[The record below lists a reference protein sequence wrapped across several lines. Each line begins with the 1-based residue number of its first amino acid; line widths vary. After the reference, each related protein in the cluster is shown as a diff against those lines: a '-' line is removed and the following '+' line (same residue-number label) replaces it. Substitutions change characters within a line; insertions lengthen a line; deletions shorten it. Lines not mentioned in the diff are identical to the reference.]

1 MNISFADGR
10 FESRALVMGGW
21 QQALRWFA
29 MLMATLVLTA
39 CGGGGG
45 GGESVSQPSL
55 AITQQPADQRVVAGS
70 SATFRVAANGAASYQ
85 WQRLGADAQWLDLP
99 GATLTELVLTSVAEA
114 DNGRQYRAQIKAGT
128 VVLTSSAATLSVTPP
143 VPASVAAQPS
153 DMQVREGQAPSFSV
167 TASGTNVAYQWQ
179 SSPDG
184 LAWTDVAGA
193 TTETLTLPTATLA
206 DSGRLYRVVVR
217 NGLASVASR
226 AVTLSVLPALAKPQ
240 FTAQP
245 QDRSVVAGDS
255 TTFTATASGE
265 PVPTLQWET
274 SLDGQTWTAV
284 AGATTSTLTVAS
296 TVQADDGRRYR
307 AVATN
312 SQGSTTS
319 SVARLAL
326 LPAVAPSFVNPPQ
339 ALTVV
344 AAQAAAFEVGAAGAP
359 TPTLQWQVSLDDGKN
374 YTNINGATGTRLE
387 LATTVAADDG
397 KLFRVVASSRVGS
410 LISPAV
416 RLTVHSAPQVVVH
429 PQDVVSSAAGV
440 AVTVTVAGTG
450 NPAADVQ
457 WQESRDGG
465 ASYQNV
471 AGATAASYQW
481 TPTATDGR
489 RLLRARLSNAAGTA
503 YSKAVMI
510 GKDKTPFTVVW
521 HSFANTYLQAV
532 RWLDSRVAV
541 ATGALGVIA
550 RTTDGGASWQVVQ
563 DAMPDLPNYTRLA
576 ALDARTLI
584 AVSNKGTAIRSED
597 AGLTWRSIPIPTTDY
612 VDSLSFRNASI
623 GVLSSSRE
631 GAFRTVDGGFTWTRI
646 PSADAA
652 QPFEKISGMAL
663 RGMLGFA
670 TGENHWFRSTDGGA
684 SWQAQV
690 PTTASEPLG
699 VGGYVAFANDQTLIV
714 TGSRFARSI
723 DGGQTWQPMLPVGG
737 SYKAMTQVR
746 FSRDGNYGVDMYG
759 SVGNYTSLGGMR
771 SVNGGQSWTVDAS
784 RPYFNDVDF
793 SPDNVALGVGQIGG
807 PRLSTDLGATW
818 GAAYGVNSAL
828 GEAMLSSIEFP
839 DSDQRGVAFGVL
851 DDMTTLF
858 KTDDGGLTWQ
868 RQQQFGRNGGV
879 TRTSMSFADSEI
891 GMMVAMGGDVLVTT
905 NGGRNW
911 TAAPWLTGST
921 VSVVMVDRSIALA
934 AATGGIY
941 RTEDRGATWTR
952 PLALPGGDASLSV
965 TPWLVSAR
973 GSIALAPAREG
984 GLYRSTDRG
993 KTWTL
998 GSYGGSYPV
1007 SMAWAGG
1014 NTVFILDSLGALN
1027 RSDDAGL
1034 TWRQA
1039 MPQPFPS
1046 VSPTAIR
1053 FSSDGKTGLIV
1064 RADAILRS
1072 IDGGE
1077 TWSSEPVAA
1086 DGMAIGFSGKW
1097 PVIVGRRGWVAIGDG
1112 Y

>member
-1 MNISFADGR
+1 MKISVAIGR
-10 FESRALVMGGW
+10 LEARALAMGGM
-21 QQALRWFA
+21 QQALLWLA
-29 MLMATLVLTA
+29 LALATLLLAA

-45 GGESVSQPSL
+45 GGTAITQPSV

-70 SATFRVAANGAASYQ
+70 SATFRVAANGAASFQ
-85 WQRLGADAQWLDLP
+85 WQRLGADSQWVDIA
-99 GATLTELVLTSVAEA
+99 GATQAELVLTGLAET
-114 DNGRQYRAQIKAGT
+114 DNGRQYRAQVKADA

-143 VPASVAAQPS
+143 VPAGVAAQPS
-153 DMQVREGQAPSFSV
+153 DVQSRVGQAPSFSV

-179 SSPDG
+179 VSSDG
-184 LAWTDVAGA
+184 LSWADVAGA
-193 TTETLTLPTATLA
+193 TTETLTLPTVTLA

-217 NGLASVASR
+217 NSQATATSR
-226 AVTLSVLPALAKPQ
+226 AVTLSVLPALAKPL

-245 QDRSVVAGDS
+245 QDRSAVAGDAA
-255 TTFTATASGE
+255 TFTATVSGE
-265 PVPTLQWET
+265 PAPTLQWET
-274 SLDGQTWTAV
+274 SLDSQTWTAV
-284 AGATTSTLTVAS
+284 TGATASTLVLAS
-296 TVQADDGRRYR
+296 TSQADDGRRYR

-312 SQGSTTS
+312 PQGTATS
-319 SVARLAL
+319 DVARLVITA
-326 LPAVAPSFVNPPQ
+326 AVAPAFVSLPQ
-339 ALTVV
+339 AVTVV
-344 AAQAAAFEVGAAGAP
+344 AAQAAAFEVQASGTP
-359 TPTLQWQVSLDDGKN
+359 TPAYQWQVSVDGGQSF
-374 YTNINGATGTRLE
+374 TNVNGATGKRLE

-397 KLFRVVASSRVGS
+397 KQFRVVASNRAGD
-410 LISPAV
+410 LASPAV
-416 RLTVHSAPQVVVH
+416 RLTVQLPPQVTQQ
-429 PQDVVSSAAGV
+429 PQDLISNASGV
-440 AVTVTVAGTG
+440 AVTVAVAGTG
-450 NPAADVQ
+450 SPAVIVQ
-457 WQESRDGG
+457 WQVSRDGG
-465 ASYQNV
+465 ASYQDI
-471 AGATAASYQW
+471 AGATAASYTW
-481 TPTATDGR
+481 TPTAADGR
-489 RLLRARLSNAAGTA
+489 RLLRAKLSNAAGTA
-503 YSKAVMI
+503 YSKAVI
-510 GKDKTPFTVVW
+510 TGKDKRPFTVVW

-563 DAMPDLPNYTRLA
+563 DPMPDLPNYTRLA

-584 AVSNKGTAIRSED
+584 AVSNKGTVIRSED

-652 QPFEKISGMAL
+652 KPFEKISGMAL

-670 TGENHWFRSTDGGA
+670 TGEDHWFRSTDGGA

-690 PTTASEPLG
+690 PPPASEHLG
-699 VGGYVAFANDQTLIV
+699 IGGYVTFADDQTLIV
-714 TGSRFARSI
+714 TGSRFARSSN
-723 DGGQTWQPMLPVGG
+723 GGQTWLSMPPVGG
-737 SYKAMTQVR
+737 TYKAMTQVR
-746 FSRDGNYGVDMYG
+746 FSRDGIYGVDMYG
-759 SVGNYTSLGGMR
+759 SVGNYAFLGGMR
-771 SVNGGQSWTVDAS
+771 SVNGGQSWTVDVN
-784 RPYFNDVDF
+784 RPYFSDVDF

-818 GAAYGVNSAL
+818 GAAYGVSSAL
-828 GEAMLSSIEFP
+828 GEAMMSSIEFP
-839 DSDQRGVAFGVL
+839 ANDQRGVAFGAL

-868 RQQQFGRNGGV
+868 RQQQFGRSGGA
-879 TRTSMSFADSEI
+879 TPTSMSFADSEI
-891 GMMVAMGGDVLVTT
+891 GMVVAMGGDVLVTT

-911 TAAPWLTGST
+911 TAAPWLTGSAL
-921 VSVVMVDRSIALA
+921 SVVMVDRSIALV

-952 PLALPGGDASLSV
+952 PLVLPGGDASLSV
-965 TPWLVSAR
+965 TPWVVSAR
-973 GSIALAPAREG
+973 GSIALAPARGG

-1039 MPQPFPS
+1039 IPQPFPS

-1053 FSSDGKTGLIV
+1053 FSPDGKTGLLV

-1077 TWSSEPVAA
+1077 TWSREPLIA

-1097 PVIVGRRGWVAIGDG
+1097 PVIVGRRGLVVIGAG